1 MEQLCENLKTLSSA
15 CYIGDVTDARDV
27 VEKLIRPY
35 VDEMYTDKSGGLIA
49 KIAGETERKVMLQA
63 HLDEIGFVV
72 TKVLSG
78 GFVRVQKVGGI
89 DIRVLP
95 SASVI
100 IHAKQNVR
108 AVFTST
114 PPHLAGKDNSGK
126 FPDMDEIMLD
136 TGLDN
141 ADEII
146 KTGDFATF
154 DVAPTALLNDKFSGK
169 SLDNRTGCLA
179 LIRAAELIRNN
190 GKPHDTVY
198 FSFSSGEELGNRG
211 AKIAAFEITP
221 DEAVAVDVSFG
232 LSPMA
237 PAEHCGTLGKGAMVG
252 FSPVLSRDITDKLT
266 DSADK
271 RGLIYQHEVM
281 GGRTSTD
288 ADVISL
294 TKCGVSCGLL
304 SIPLRYMHT
313 PIEVVSLADI
323 ENVAQILAAYIADN
337 NEG

>member
-1 MEQLCENLKTLSSA
+1 MELCEKLKALSSA
-15 CYIGDVTDARDV
+15 CFIGDVTDARGV
-27 VEKLIRPY
+27 VAEFIRPY
-35 VDEMYTDKSGGLIA
+35 VDEIYTDKSGGLIA
-49 KIAGETERKVMLQA
+49 KTAGETERKVMLQA
-63 HLDEIGFVV
+63 HIDEIGFVV

-100 IHAKQNVR
+100 IHAKENVR
-108 AVFTST
+108 GVFTST
-114 PPHLAGKDNSGK
+114 PPHLAGKDNANT
-126 FPDMDEIMLD
+126 FPDMDEIMID

-141 ADEII
+141 AEEII
-146 KTGDFATF
+146 STGDFATF
-154 DVAPTALLNDKFSGK
+154 DVAPTALLNDNFSGK
-169 SLDNRTGCLA
+169 SLDNRTGCLS
-179 LIRAAELIRNN
+179 LIRAAELIHNS

-211 AKIAAFEITP
+211 ARTAAFEIAP
-221 DEAVAVDVSFG
+221 DEAIAVDVSFG

-237 PAEHCGTLGKGAMVG
+237 PAEHCGILGKGAMVG

-266 DSADK
+266 DAADK
-271 RGLIYQHEVM
+271 RGLCYQREVM

-294 TKCGVSCGLL
+294 TKCGVACGLL

-337 NEG
+337 NEE

>member
-1 MEQLCENLKTLSSA
+1 MEQLCNNLKRLSGA
-15 CYIGDVTDARDV
+15 CFIGDVTDAADV
-27 VEKLIRPY
+27 VCELIRPY
-35 VDEMYTDKSGGLIA
+35 CDEIYTDKSGGLIA
-49 KIAGETERKVMLQA
+49 KICGKTSRKVMLQA
-63 HLDEIGFVV
+63 HIDEIGFVV

-95 SASVI
+95 STSVI
-100 IHAKQNVR
+100 IHASENVR
-108 AVFTST
+108 GVFTST
-114 PPHLAGKDNSGK
+114 PPHLAGKDSAKK
-126 FPDMDEIMLD
+126 FPGLDEIMID

-146 KTGDFATF
+146 KTGDFVTF
-154 DVAPTALLNDKFSGK
+154 DIEPTTLLNDYFSGK

-179 LIRAAELIRNN
+179 LIRAAQLIHQN

-211 AKIAAFEITP
+211 AKTAAFEIAP
-221 DEAVAVDVSFG
+221 SEAIAVDVSFG

-252 FSPVLSRDITDKLT
+252 YSPVLSRDVTDKLT
-266 DSADK
+266 DAADK
-271 RGLIYQHEVM
+271 RKLIYQREVM

-294 TKCGVSCGLL
+294 TKCGVACGLL

-313 PIEVVSLADI
+313 PIEVVSLSDI

-337 NEG
+337 NAE

>member
-1 MEQLCENLKTLSSA
+1 MEQLCEKLKALSAA
-15 CYIGDVTDARDV
+15 CFIGDVTDARDV
-27 VEKLIRPY
+27 IAELMRPY
-35 VDEMYTDKSGGLIA
+35 ADEIYTDNSGGLIA
-49 KIAGETERKVMLQA
+49 KICGETERKIELQA
-63 HLDEIGFVV
+63 HIDEIGFVV
-72 TKVLSG
+72 TKVLTG

-95 SASVI
+95 SSSVI
-100 IHAKQNVR
+100 IHAKENVR
-108 AVFTST
+108 GVFTST
-114 PPHLAGKDNSGK
+114 PPHLAGKDNASK
-126 FPDMDEIMLD
+126 FPDMDEIMVD

-146 KTGDFATF
+146 KTGDFVTF
-154 DVAPTALLNDKFSGK
+154 DVEPTALLNDNFSGK

-179 LIRAAELIRNN
+179 LIRAAELIHNS
-190 GKPHDTVY
+190 GKPHDSVY

-211 AKIAAFEITP
+211 ARTAAFEISP

-237 PAEHCGTLGKGAMVG
+237 PAEHCGILGKGAMVG
-252 FSPVLSRDITDKLT
+252 YSPVLSRDITDKLT
-266 DSADK
+266 DAADK
-271 RGLIYQHEVM
+271 RKLCYQREVM

-294 TKCGVSCGLL
+294 TKCGVACGLL

-323 ENVAQILAAYIADN
+323 ENVAQILAAYVADN
-337 NEG
+337 AKE